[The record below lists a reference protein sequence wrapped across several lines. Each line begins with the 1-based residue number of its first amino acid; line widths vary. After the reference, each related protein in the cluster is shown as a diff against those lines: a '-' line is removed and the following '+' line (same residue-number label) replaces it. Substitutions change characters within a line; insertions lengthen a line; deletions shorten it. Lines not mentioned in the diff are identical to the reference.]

1 MATTAYVSRSFPMFR
16 KQWFVWIPPT
26 WYVMRQLYQR
36 PQGAIPFARNNKS
49 GRLELRLP
57 RGRYTFRVVHEYPIA
72 VTSTVH
78 SDPRIITGHP
88 TVTISIWEACYV
100 MGTKFLPIAVFPPY
114 GACPSTEELPNIN
127 HCILLCYSHCIT
139 NYVPRPQPRS

>member
-1 MATTAYVSRSFPMFR
+1 MATTAYVSRSIAIFR
-16 KQWFVWIPPT
+16 KYWFMWVPPIQ
-26 WYVMRQLYQR
+26 YVMRQLYQR
-36 PQGAIPFARNNKS
+36 PQGAIPFARNNES

-57 RGRYTFRVVHEYPIA
+57 CGRYTFRGVHEYPIA

-127 HCILLCYSHCIT
+127 HCILLCYRHCIT
-139 NYVPRPQPRS
+139 NYVPRPQHRS